1 MEIGLFEGISVDDG
15 SFQTLPLKKTTNVQ
29 TIKMVLIRGKS
40 ALDIGCKGPKY
51 KVCLLWL
58 GSSLSSLCILD
69 PEQGLSQDFKNA
81 CPKQQCHNLCPSRFS
96 DLSTLNPI
104 YQLYLIAKCIKKGNL
119 HFSYVL
125 EDGFLGNFGYYI
137 PISKLKNHHG
147 NFCLSKQE
155 VFRNYL
161 SKGQVGTVG

>member
-1 MEIGLFEGISVDDG
+1 MHW
-15 SFQTLPLKKTTNVQ
+15 
-29 TIKMVLIRGKS
+29 
-40 ALDIGCKGPKY
+40 IGCKGPMY
-51 KVCLLWL
+51 KVCLFWL

-104 YQLYLIAKCIKKGNL
+104 YQLHLIAKCIKKGNL

-125 EDGFLGNFGYYI
+125 EDGSLGNCLVI
-137 PISKLKNHHG
+137 TPQKSKMKNHHG
-147 NFCLSKQE
+147 IFCLSKQE

-161 SKGQVGTVG
+161 SKGQVGTVGRSWLSP